1 MSTRTNVSKT
11 LPQQSVAKLQEM
23 LVAANTSPKVRDN
36 VRKELHKRGVVL
48 V

>member
-11 LPQQSVAKLQEM
+11 LSQQSVVKLQQM

-36 VRKELHKRGVVL
+36 VRKELIKRGVTL